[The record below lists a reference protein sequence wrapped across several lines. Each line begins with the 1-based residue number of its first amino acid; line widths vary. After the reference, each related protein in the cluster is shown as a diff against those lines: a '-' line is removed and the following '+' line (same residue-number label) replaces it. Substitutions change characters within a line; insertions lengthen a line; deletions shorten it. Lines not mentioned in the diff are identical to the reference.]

1 MKKTLALCALIAAFA
16 LQTLWAVPGAA
27 AQKGSDKIKERQR
40 LIWIIGEEYTFVWDP
55 EVTAFVNRIGSEL
68 ARAIG
73 TRENSFHLYVIDHP
87 SMNAFATPLG
97 DIFIF
102 SGLLGQM
109 HNSSELAGVVGHEMA
124 HVRADHFARLQKK
137 AALATIPGFM
147 AAILSKGDARVIA
160 SAIAAAQSFQL
171 HWSREMELESDR
183 LALQY
188 ISRTKY
194 EKYGLLGALEILQ
207 QGQRLMPFDAPEGL
221 MSHPII
227 SSRIAVM
234 EGSLGGLPGKKYEPA
249 HDGDWERMKAVLLAL
264 TERSDVAR
272 GIYSRKLSEGGAEAS
287 ALMGL
292 VLSRQGNY
300 EKAEEHLRAAL
311 QIDATNRRYMSDLG
325 AALFHQGRFE
335 EAQDLFQRSLSG
347 PGPDYSYPHYYLS
360 EIFRQHGDDDEGFR
374 SLQRAVEL
382 WPPLPEAHYQLAL
395 MLVEREKLG
404 QADYYFGKAS
414 RLRGD
419 FAGAYRSFKRA
430 EDRLGTDPLWST
442 RIAEEMWRM
451 Q

>member
-1 MKKTLALCALIAAFA
+1 MRKTLALCAIFAIFTAQALCAA
-16 LQTLWAVPGAA
+16 PGATE
-27 AQKGSDKIKERQR
+27 QKSSDKIKERQR
-40 LIWIIGEEYTFVWDP
+40 LIWVLGEDFRFVWDP
-55 EVTAFVNRIGSEL
+55 EVTAFVNRIGKDL
-68 ARAIG
+68 ALAIG

-97 DIFIF
+97 DIFFF

-109 HNSSELAGVVGHEMA
+109 HNSSELAGVLAHEMA
-124 HVRADHFARLQKK
+124 HVRADHFGRMQKK
-137 AALATIPGFM
+137 AAISSIPGFM
-147 AAILSKGDARVIA
+147 AAILSKGDVRVIA

-188 ISRTKY
+188 LSRTKY
-194 EKYGLLGALEILQ
+194 DKSGLLGALEILQ
-207 QGQRLMPFDAPEGL
+207 QGQALMPFDAPEGL

-234 EGSLGGLPGKKYEPA
+234 EGGLGGVPGKHYEPA
-249 HDGDWERMKAVLLAL
+249 HDGDWERMKAVLLAV
-264 TERSDVAR
+264 TERSDVAK
-272 GIYSRKLSEGGAEAS
+272 GIYRRKLSSGDPEAS

-292 VLSRQGNY
+292 VLLRQGNNEEA
-300 EKAEEHLRAAL
+300 EKHLRAAL
-311 QIDATNRRYMSDLG
+311 ELDGSNRRYMADLG
-325 AALFHQGRFE
+325 AALFHQGRFA
-335 EAQDLFQRSLSG
+335 EARDLFQKSLSG

-360 EIFRQHGDDDEGFR
+360 EIFRQNGNDEEGFR

-382 WPPLPEAHYQLAL
+382 WPPVSEAHYQLAL

-404 QADYYFGKAS
+404 QADYHFGKAS
-414 RLRGD
+414 SLRGD
-419 FAGAYRSFKRA
+419 FAGAYRSFSRA